1 MIHSMTKVY
10 IIDTKGVPALPVSLV
25 FWPNYRFDIPEKR
38 LFLKEIMAPYT
49 VPFVEIAKT
58 MEEADF
64 IVVPFDYF
72 FVERHA
78 PEYLAR
84 VYTLAKESKKKV
96 LLFDYTDYV
105 DSTPRLPAHAILFR
119 VSAYRHHKQQNEI
132 VMPYFVE
139 DLGARY
145 AIEPKGKGTP
155 LIVGYC
161 GQTQFGSMLK
171 KWRAIA
177 KRMLHLAALY
187 LGRDTN
193 PRVHTRGI
201 FCRNTAIRALRKGGI
216 ENRIIER
223 TFYSLHRSGIPIDP
237 KDLRLEYVENLRRC
251 DLALCVRGDANA
263 SQRFYETL
271 SASRVPLFLDTDSV
285 LPLEEVISYD
295 DFIIRVPSRDV
306 TRISEYVHAWSEGRR
321 GDVLNEYGRKAR
333 HAYETYL
340 RLDRYFAFVFDRARS
355 PYTSILYSDVI

>member
-1 MIHSMTKVY
+1 MTKVY

-49 VPFVEIAKT
+49 EPFVEIVSVIEK
-58 MEEADF
+58 ADF
-64 IVVPFDYF
+64 VVVPFDYF

-177 KRMLHLAALY
+177 KRMLRLAALY

-201 FCRNTAIRALRKGGI
+201 FWRNTAIRALRKGGI

-223 TFYSLHRSGIPIDP
+223 AFYSLHRSGIPIDP
-237 KDLRLEYVENLRRC
+237 NVLRLEYVENLRKC

-271 SASRVPLFLDTDSV
+271 SASRIPLFLDTDSI

-295 DFIIRVPSRDV
+295 DFIIRVSSCDV
-306 TRISEYVHAWSEGRR
+306 KQIGERVHSWSATHDFSVFAEK
-321 GDVLNEYGRKAR
+321 ERKAR
-333 HAYETYL
+333 ETYITYL
-340 RLDRYFAFVFDRARS
+340 RLDRYFELVFDPKRS
-355 PYTSILYSDVI
+355 PYKSILYGT